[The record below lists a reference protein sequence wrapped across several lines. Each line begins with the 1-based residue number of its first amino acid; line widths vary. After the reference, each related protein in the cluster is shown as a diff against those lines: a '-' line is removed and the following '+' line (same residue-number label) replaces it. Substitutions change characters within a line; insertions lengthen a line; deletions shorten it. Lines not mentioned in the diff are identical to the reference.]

1 MGDLAHYNF
10 IVKTCHN
17 LLEPIR
23 PMKQYCRIAFI
34 LLGAAL
40 VNLNNLSA
48 QISIEKSLFESQKG
62 KRFSIRTFEIGANS
76 LTPGVTSNVNS
87 IIAQV
92 GANKVFDF
100 RSLPFP
106 SQPSFLGEIRYL
118 ANGESYPYANEPLI
132 KDANLIASS
141 TSTNMPDTTAWS
153 FMRLSDTSLSILASG
168 FTTSNG
174 NEILF
179 GPLSTLG
186 AVSEPLPQ
194 TFGTEWEVIFFEL
207 EAPPVRQV
215 SMAYSKIDAWGT
227 LLLPG
232 GRSTPSLRERLDIEV
247 KFFLNGVEFPALGTP
262 PTTIGYYYQTLEG
275 TSANIYFEFDPEQ
288 NKYVPNEVSYTL
300 QSVQSSTSLETDNRL
315 LPEGFSLS
323 QNYPNP
329 FNPSTTITYSIPFRA
344 DVTLRISELTGRT
357 ISKVTFPNMNEG
369 SHTFTFN
376 AQDMS
381 SGIYVYSIEAGGF
394 RTSRLLTLIK

>member
-1 MGDLAHYNF
+1 MILTRH
-10 IVKTCHN
+10 T
-17 LLEPIR
+17 LLEPDR

-34 LLGAAL
+34 LLTVAL
-40 VNLNNLSA
+40 VNANYLSA
-48 QISIEKSLFESQKG
+48 QISIDRAFFESQRG
-62 KRFSIRTFEIGANS
+62 KRYSARTFEIGATS

-100 RSLPFP
+100 RNLPFP
-106 SQPSFLGEIRYL
+106 SQPSFLAEIRYL
-118 ANGESYPYANEPLI
+118 ANGESHPYANEPLI
-132 KDANLIASS
+132 KDANLIGTT
-141 TSTNMPDTTAWS
+141 TSPNVPDTTVWS
-153 FMRLSDTSLSILASG
+153 YMRLSDTSLSILASG

-194 TFGTEWEVIFFEL
+194 TLGTEWEVIFFDL
-207 EAPPVRQV
+207 DNPPVRQV
-215 SMAYSKIDAWGT
+215 SKSYNKIDAWGT

-232 GRSTPSLRERLDIEV
+232 GRSIPSLRERIDIEV

-262 PTTIGYYYQTLEG
+262 RTTIGYSYQTLEG
-275 TSANIYFEFDPEQ
+275 PSASIFFEFDPEQ
-288 NKYVPNEVSYTL
+288 NKYVPDEVSYTL
-300 QSVQSSTSLETDNRL
+300 QSVQSSTSMDTDNKL
-315 LPEGFSLS
+315 LPEGFNLF

-329 FNPSTTITYSIPFRA
+329 FNPSTTISYSIPFRA

-357 ISKVTFPNMNEG
+357 ISKITFPNKSAG

-381 SGIYVYSIEAGGF
+381 SGVYVYSIEAGGY
-394 RTSRLLTLIK
+394 RTSRMFTLIK